1 MKDGLSVKRF
11 LLLFLMTGFIVA
23 LAACQPA
30 TEESGDMAEPA
41 VETEMM
47 DETGGVSVDED
58 GDVGIEDNEVGGENE
73 DNDMGDDDE
82 GEEDSGDSDVGDGDT
97 DEDADEDGDAA
108 SGDDDGDDEE
118 EEDGEDEDE

>member
-1 MKDGLSVKRF
+1 MADSGLSVKRYF
-11 LLLFLMTGFIVA
+11 LLFLVTGFIVA

-58 GDVGIEDNEVGGENE
+58 GDIGIEDNEVGSENE
-73 DNDMGDDDE
+73 DNDIGDDDE
-82 GEEDSGDSDVGDGDT
+82 GEEDSGDPDVGDGDT
-97 DEDADEDGDAA
+97 DEAGDEDGENEGEDV
-108 SGDDDGDDEE
+108 GDDD
-118 EEDGEDEDE
+118 EEDDD

>member
-58 GDVGIEDNEVGGENE
+58 GDVGIEDNEVGSENE
-73 DNDMGDDDE
+73 DTDMDEDGDE
-82 GEEDSGDSDVGDGDT
+82 VGEEDDDGDADVGDGDT

-108 SGDDDGDDEE
+108 GGDDGDDEE
-118 EEDGEDEDE
+118 DEDE